1 MSEKEIIIVGN
12 IENKIYSFRGKNV
25 MLDSDLAKL
34 YGVETFNLN
43 KSVKRNI
50 ERFPEDFMFQLSDEE
65 YNNLKFQIA
74 ITRHLGL
81 FKKKA
86 PGLTTGRCHEGHV
99 S

>member
-1 MSEKEIIIVGN
+1 MARIFCVVDVRYQPLAIILARQKHKEV
-12 IENKIYSFRGKNV
+12 F
-25 MLDSDLAKL
+25 L
-34 YGVETFNLN
+34 YHL
-43 KSVKRNI
+43 
-50 ERFPEDFMFQLSDEE
+50 
-65 YNNLKFQIA
+65 NLKFQIG